1 MYYII
6 LAILIF
12 GFLII
17 IHELGHFIAAKRL
30 GVQVNEFA
38 VGMGPVLL
46 QRKRGETAYSLRAL
60 PVGGFCAMEGEDE
73 ELDNPRAFN
82 SVAWWRRLIILA
94 AGSLMNLLAGFLIV
108 LILLAPSAGFLT
120 AEITGFFDGGGLEAQ
135 GLEKG
140 DVLYKIDG
148 ERVYIYQD
156 VSLLLSR
163 GESYFH
169 ELTVLRDGKKV
180 DLGSVNMTPFPYEEN
195 GGTTEKVGL
204 NFGAVEE
211 KTAASLLK
219 NSFYNSV
226 DFARMVRMGL
236 QDLLSGKV
244 GVRDMSG
251 MVGIVKVVKDSG
263 EEAEAQGG
271 VAAGVSQ
278 ALYLGAFIAINLG
291 IMNLLPIPA
300 LDGGRIL
307 CLFLTMAAEKI
318 LRRRIDPKYEGYLHA
333 AGMVLLLG
341 LMAVV
346 TFSDVFKLFGK

>member
-1 MYYII
+1 
-6 LAILIF
+6 
-12 GFLII
+12 
-17 IHELGHFIAAKRL
+17 
-30 GVQVNEFA
+30 
-38 VGMGPVLL
+38 
-46 QRKRGETAYSLRAL
+46 
-60 PVGGFCAMEGEDE
+60 
-73 ELDNPRAFN
+73 
-82 SVAWWRRLIILA
+82 
-94 AGSLMNLLAGFLIV
+94 
-108 LILLAPSAGFLT
+108 
-120 AEITGFFDGGGLEAQ
+120 
-135 GLEKG
+135 
-140 DVLYKIDG
+140 
-148 ERVYIYQD
+148 
-156 VSLLLSR
+156 
-163 GESYFH
+163 
-169 ELTVLRDGKKV
+169 
-180 DLGSVNMTPFPYEEN
+180 
-195 GGTTEKVGL
+195 
-204 NFGAVEE
+204 
-211 KTAASLLK
+211 
-219 NSFYNSV
+219 
-226 DFARMVRMGL
+226 MVRMGL